1 MVRSYVLEVRLVN
14 WRTCHFTRRSFRV
27 ELAARKYYCTAH
39 IVETRLHSV
48 YILFAAPRCA
58 SAVYYAMA
66 LCPSV
71 SVRLSVASRCSTKMA
86 KHRIT
91 QTKPHDSRGILVF
104 WCQRSYVNSTGASPG
119 GGAKCRWGKLK
130 SATFEK

>member
-39 IVETRLHSV
+39 VVETRLHSV

-71 SVRLSVASRCSTKMA
+71 SVSVCLSQVGVLLKWLNIGSRRQNHTIA
-86 KHRIT
+86 E
-91 QTKPHDSRGILVF
+91 GF
-104 WCQRSYVNSTGASPG
+104 
-119 GGAKCRWGKLK
+119 
-130 SATFEK
+130 